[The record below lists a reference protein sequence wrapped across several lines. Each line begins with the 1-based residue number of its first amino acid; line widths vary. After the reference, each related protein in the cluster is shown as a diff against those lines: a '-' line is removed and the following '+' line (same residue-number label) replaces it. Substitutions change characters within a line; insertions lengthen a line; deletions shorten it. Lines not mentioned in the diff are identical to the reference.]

1 MIRAFLRAAVLC
13 ALILSIVPH
22 LAAGGNREESVEPP
36 EADPAIS
43 DDSRS
48 EPVEEPR
55 PREITPQVDTP
66 PTQTPDR
73 SPTQHPQEPAP
84 DIEAELRSEIET
96 LRTRVDTLEQE
107 NAELTELLDEAQFML
122 SLYVPDR
129 SVVRQL
135 ERGES
140 QMDLVFE
147 ERDNVFAPPPTV
159 ERIER
164 NGDRTL
170 LIDLGDHS
178 AITHP
183 RYNRSTD
190 ATVLMEIERSRLE
203 TTATL
208 LLQIV
213 TPVSE
218 EALYLESLQVS
229 SGTERRYVDL
239 SAVERIT
246 DSNYRL
252 ERALLPLDDRSIDIL
267 RLVLSQDSSVDFD
280 GPRRSITKMIPAAER
295 EALSDM
301 LYLFRELGGTL

>member
-1 MIRAFLRAAVLC
+1 MTRAFLRAMVFC
-13 ALILSIVPH
+13 VLILAIVPNV
-22 LAAGGNREESVEPP
+22 AAGGGREEPEQIPEP
-36 EADPAIS
+36 DPIIT

-48 EPVEEPR
+48 EPAEEPR
-55 PREITPQVDTP
+55 PREVTPQVDTP
-66 PTQTPDR
+66 PTPAPDQ
-73 SPTQHPQEPAP
+73 SPAEPAQEPAP
-84 DIEAELRSEIET
+84 DVEAELRSEIEA
-96 LRTRVDTLEQE
+96 LRTRVATLEQE

-135 ERGES
+135 ERGQS
-140 QMDLVFE
+140 QIDLVFE
-147 ERDNVFAPPPTV
+147 ERENVFAPPPTV

-183 RYNRSTD
+183 RYNRATEST
-190 ATVLMEIERSRLE
+190 VVMEIERSRLE

-218 EALYLESLQVS
+218 EALYLESLRVS
-229 SGTERRYVDL
+229 SGSESRYVDL
-239 SAVERIT
+239 SEVERLT

-252 ERALLPLDDRSIDIL
+252 ERAVLPLDDRSIAIL
-267 RLVLSQDSSVDFD
+267 RLLLADESSVDFD
-280 GPRRSITKMIPAAER
+280 GPRRSLTRMIPQAER
-295 EALSDM
+295 EALSEM
-301 LYLFRELGGTL
+301 LYLYRELGGEL